1 MSNQLPAVGDPL
13 AHEVPETP
21 RGRKPWPPRVV
32 TEDDQAITL
41 QLQQLLQ
48 LAMAGEIKGLV
59 VGVHY
64 GGEEYAYAGSGT
76 FCQQPARVETIIT
89 YLRNKFI
96 KPFAVEAREIKKQ
109 KS

>member
-1 MSNQLPAVGDPL
+1 MPDQLPAVGDVV
-13 AHEVPETP
+13 AHELPDTR

-32 TEDDQAITL
+32 AEDDQAITL

-59 VGVHY
+59 VGIHY

-76 FCQQPARVETIIT
+76 FCQQPNRVETIIT
-89 YLRNKFI
+89 YLRSKFI
-96 KPFAVEAREIKKQ
+96 TPFTGDTRQKKQ
-109 KS
+109 S